1 MQPREFYVWVE
12 KYRPQTL
19 DDCILPTALKQ
30 SLRGIL
36 EKQDTPNLLLCGKA
50 GTGKTTVARCLAADL
65 QMDVLMINASDE
77 NGIDVLRSKLKD
89 FASSMSFEGK
99 RKMIILDEADY
110 LHPAS
115 TQPALR
121 AFMEEFSS
129 TTCFILTCNHPNRII
144 APLHSRCSVVDF
156 SVPKGDRASVMT
168 QFAKRAFQILDLE
181 GVTYDKQL
189 VMEVLRVYFPDF
201 RRVLNEMQRFSG
213 GNELS
218 REVLSQLSDKD
229 VTELFT
235 SLAGRDFN
243 QLRKWIA
250 QHDDMNESA
259 FYRMLSEQL
268 PARVTSAELPE
279 SILKIAD
286 YSYRVAFAADKSLN
300 MLACLVDIMLGV
312 QVKA

>member
-1 MQPREFYVWVE
+1 MQTREFYVWVE
-12 KYRPQTL
+12 KYRPQTI
-19 DDCILPTALKQ
+19 DDCILSPAVMQ

-36 EKQDTPNLLLCGKA
+36 EKQDTPNLLFCGKA
-50 GTGKTTVARCLAADL
+50 GTGKTTVARCLAADM
-65 QMDVLMINASDE
+65 QMDVLIINASDE

-110 LHPAS
+110 LHPTS

-129 TTCFILTCNHPNRII
+129 TTCFILTCNHPNRIV

-156 SVPKGDRASVMT
+156 GVPKADQPSVMT
-168 QFAKRAFQILDLE
+168 QFAKRAFQVLDLE
-181 GVTYDKQL
+181 GVTYDKRL

-201 RRVLNEMQRFSG
+201 RRVLNELQRFSG

-229 VTELFT
+229 VAELFAT
-235 SLAGRDFN
+235 LASRDFN
-243 QLRKWIA
+243 RLRKWIA

-268 PARVTSAELPE
+268 PSRLSPTDLPN
-279 SILKIAD
+279 SILLLAD

-300 MLACLVDIMLGV
+300 MLACLVDLMLGTK
-312 QVKA
+312 VKA

>member
-1 MQPREFYVWVE
+1 MQTREFYVWVE
-12 KYRPQTL
+12 KYRPQTI
-19 DDCILPTALKQ
+19 DDCILPPAVMH

-36 EKQDTPNLLLCGKA
+36 EKQDTPNLLFCGKA
-50 GTGKTTVARCLAADL
+50 GTGKTTVARALATDMN
-65 QMDVLMINASDE
+65 MDVLMINASDE

-110 LHPAS
+110 LHPTS

-129 TTCFILTCNHPNRII
+129 TTCFILTCNHPNRIV

-156 SVPKGDRASVMT
+156 GVPKADRPSVMT
-168 QFAKRAFQILDLE
+168 QFAKRAFQVLDLE
-181 GVTYDKQL
+181 GVTYDKRL

-201 RRVLNEMQRFSG
+201 RRVLNELQRFSG

-229 VTELFT
+229 VAELFAT
-235 SLAGRDFN
+235 LASRDFN
-243 QLRKWIA
+243 RLRKWIA

-268 PARVTSAELPE
+268 PSRLSPTDLPN
-279 SILKIAD
+279 SILLLAD

-300 MLACLVDIMLGV
+300 MLACLVDLMLGTE
-312 QVKA
+312 VKA

>member
-213 GNELS
+213 GNE

-268 PARVTSAELPE
+268 PARVTSADLPE

>member
-1 MQPREFYVWVE
+1 
-12 KYRPQTL
+12 
-19 DDCILPTALKQ
+19 
-30 SLRGIL
+30 
-36 EKQDTPNLLLCGKA
+36 
-50 GTGKTTVARCLAADL
+50 
-65 QMDVLMINASDE
+65 
-77 NGIDVLRSKLKD
+77 
-89 FASSMSFEGK
+89 
-99 RKMIILDEADY
+99 
-110 LHPAS
+110 
-115 TQPALR
+115 
-121 AFMEEFSS
+121 
-129 TTCFILTCNHPNRII
+129 
-144 APLHSRCSVVDF
+144 
-156 SVPKGDRASVMT
+156 
-168 QFAKRAFQILDLE
+168 
-181 GVTYDKQL
+181 
-189 VMEVLRVYFPDF
+189 MEVLRVYFPDF
-201 RRVLNEMQRFSG
+201 RRVLNEMPRFSG
-213 GNELS
+213 GTELS

-268 PARVTSAELPE
+268 PARVTSADLPE

>member
-1 MQPREFYVWVE
+1 
-12 KYRPQTL
+12 
-19 DDCILPTALKQ
+19 
-30 SLRGIL
+30 
-36 EKQDTPNLLLCGKA
+36 
-50 GTGKTTVARCLAADL
+50 
-65 QMDVLMINASDE
+65 
-77 NGIDVLRSKLKD
+77 LRSKLKD

-110 LHPAS
+110 LHPTS

-129 TTCFILTCNHPNRII
+129 TTCFILTCNHPNRIV

-156 SVPKGDRASVMT
+156 GVPKADRPSVMT
-168 QFAKRAFQILDLE
+168 QFAKRAFQVLDLE
-181 GVTYDKQL
+181 GVTYDKRL

-201 RRVLNEMQRFSG
+201 RRVLNELQRFSG

-229 VTELFT
+229 VAELFAT
-235 SLAGRDFN
+235 LASRDFN
-243 QLRKWIA
+243 RLRKWIA
-250 QHDDMNESA
+250 QHDDMDESA

-268 PARVTSAELPE
+268 PSRLSPTDLPN
-279 SILKIAD
+279 SILLLAD

-300 MLACLVDIMLGV
+300 MLACLVDLMLGTK
-312 QVKA
+312 VKA